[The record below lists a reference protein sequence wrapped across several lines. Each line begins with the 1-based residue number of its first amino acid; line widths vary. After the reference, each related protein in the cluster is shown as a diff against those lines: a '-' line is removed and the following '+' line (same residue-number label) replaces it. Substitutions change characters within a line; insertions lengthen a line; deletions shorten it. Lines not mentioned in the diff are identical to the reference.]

1 MLFFCRSVLCTS
13 GSTQN
18 AEQCPTRMGRE
29 TNHTCH
35 SQDCVRSARGNLT
48 HQTCRKQTASNTS
61 IPEKDGGKSVCPS
74 PLVRQKGRRAALGFF
89 KVPFS
94 RMWGGKLGVRL
105 KNGKGDVILSLGIL
119 QMFIGMCYS
128 SVVGMVLVVFVV
140 VGPVHSRGLHQAL
153 RVCHHSK
160 DWAVAPSASIPSQE

>member
-48 HQTCRKQTASNTS
+48 HQTCRRQTASNTS

-89 KVPFS
+89 KVPSS
-94 RMWGGKLGVRL
+94 RMCCASWVCASKRKGG
-105 KNGKGDVILSLGIL
+105 
-119 QMFIGMCYS
+119 CYS
-128 SVVGMVLVVFVV
+128 KFGHLIDVYRNVLLLCCWHGFS
-140 VGPVHSRGLHQAL
+140 GFRCCWSCSQQRP
-153 RVCHHSK
+153 
-160 DWAVAPSASIPSQE
+160 ASSFACLPP